1 MLEPSKLA
9 AADRLIVALDFPNAK
24 DALGLVDKLEGAVG
38 FYKVGLELFVATGL
52 TVVQELKRRGF
63 NVFLDMKMDD
73 VEETIERAVR
83 QVVGLNV
90 QFLTIHGSGATA
102 DAAVRGRGNS
112 ALKIFQITVLTSL
125 NEQDLRDLGLVGPK
139 DRARFQS
146 LQDYVEWRAAQSLG
160 HHCDGLITSGQNVG
174 RLRELFAG
182 KHPILVCPG
191 IRPSG
196 TTDDDHKRPSTP
208 YNAIM
213 NGADYLVV
221 GRPIRN
227 AEFPRDRAQRI
238 IDEIAKAQH
247 DRSAPQAL

>member
-1 MLEPSKLA
+1 MLEPSRLTA
-9 AADRLIVALDFPNAK
+9 EDRLIVALDFPNAK
-24 DALGLVDKLEGAVG
+24 DALELVHKLEGAVS
-38 FYKVGLELFVATGL
+38 FFKVGLELFVATGL
-52 TVVQELKRRGF
+52 AVVQELKSRGL
-63 NVFLDMKMDD
+63 NVFLDVKMDD

-83 QVVGLNV
+83 QAAGLKV
-90 QFLTIHGSGATA
+90 QFLTIHGNGATA
-102 DAAVRGRGNS
+102 DAAVRGRGDS

-125 NEQDLRDLGLVGPK
+125 DEQDLRDLGVVGPK
-139 DRARFQS
+139 GRAKFQS
-146 LQDYVEWRAAQSLG
+146 LQDYVEWRATQSLA

-174 RLRELFAG
+174 RLRELFVD

-227 AEFPRDRAQRI
+227 AVSPRDSAQRI
-238 IDEIAKAQH
+238 IDEIARAQR
-247 DRSAPQAL
+247 DRSARQA